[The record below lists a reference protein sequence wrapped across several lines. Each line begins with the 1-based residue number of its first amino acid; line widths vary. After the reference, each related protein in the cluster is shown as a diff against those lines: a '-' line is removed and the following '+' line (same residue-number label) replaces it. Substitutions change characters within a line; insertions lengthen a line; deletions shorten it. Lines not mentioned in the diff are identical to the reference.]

1 MISRRF
7 AVPLLVALAVA
18 LLPTVQ
24 HGYVGRTPA
33 VDKIT
38 DASLPVAVDGVTGT
52 PKART
57 GGWMTSTY
65 GADSSAERT
74 YDVPGPGEVSL
85 FVARGFDLKKLYH
98 HPELGVLR
106 GRSFDALRSAVVD
119 GRPVYVLENAT
130 DGESAVYAL
139 IYGDDWIGNPYVTQL
154 SSSITALWT
163 GRRPLTLVFAYGD
176 VVRDGQP
183 SPLAAQL
190 LLSAVKQLQM
200 AGDGRS

>member
-7 AVPLLVALAVA
+7 AMPLLVALAVA

-52 PKART
+52 PKVRT

-65 GADSSAERT
+65 GADSWAERT
-74 YDVPGPGEVSL
+74 YDTPGPGEVSL

-106 GRSFDALRSAVVD
+106 GRSFDALRNAVVD
-119 GRPVYVLENAT
+119 GRPVYVLQNAT

-139 IYGDDWIGNPYVTQL
+139 VYEGDWIGNPYALQA
-154 SSSITALWT
+154 SSALTSLWT
-163 GRRPLTLVFAYGD
+163 GPRPLTLVFIYGA
-176 VVRDGQP
+176 VLTDGQP
-183 SPLAAQL
+183 TRFATVALRSSALRLSSPT
-190 LLSAVKQLQM
+190 
-200 AGDGRS
+200 GRS

>member
-52 PKART
+52 PKVRT

-65 GADSSAERT
+65 GADSWAERT
-74 YDVPGPGEVSL
+74 YDTPGPGEVSL

-139 IYGDDWIGNPYVTQL
+139 VYEGDWIGNPYVLQA
-154 SSSITALWT
+154 SSALTSLWT
-163 GRRPLTLVFAYGD
+163 GPRPLTLVFVYGA
-176 VVRDGQP
+176 VLNDGQP
-183 SPLAAQL
+183 TRFATEVLRHSALRLSSPP
-190 LLSAVKQLQM
+190 
-200 AGDGRS
+200 GRS

>member
-7 AVPLLVALAVA
+7 AMPLLVALAVA

-38 DASLPVAVDGVTGT
+38 DAFLPVAVDGVTGT
-52 PKART
+52 PKVRT

-65 GADSSAERT
+65 GADSWAERT

-106 GRSFDALRSAVVD
+106 GRSFETLRSAVVD
-119 GRPVYVLENAT
+119 GRPVHVLQNAT

-139 IYGDDWIGNPYVTQL
+139 VYDGDWVGNPYVLQA
-154 SSSITALWT
+154 SSALTSLWT
-163 GRRPLTLVFAYGD
+163 GPRPLTLVFVYGA
-176 VVRDGQP
+176 VLNDGQP
-183 SPLAAQL
+183 TRFATEALRHSALRLSSPP
-190 LLSAVKQLQM
+190 
-200 AGDGRS
+200 GRS

>member
-52 PKART
+52 PKIRT

-65 GADSSAERT
+65 GADSWAERT

-139 IYGDDWIGNPYVTQL
+139 VYEGDWIGNPYALQA
-154 SSSITALWT
+154 SSALTSLWT
-163 GRRPLTLVFAYGD
+163 GPRPLTLVFVYGA
-176 VVRDGQP
+176 VLNDGQP
-183 SPLAAQL
+183 TRFATEALRHSALRLSSPP
-190 LLSAVKQLQM
+190 
-200 AGDGRS
+200 GRS